1 LEDLSIL
8 VENLVNLHKELSGQV
23 ARLQDLFRN
32 DDRSIPKETVLVR
45 ETVWLEQS
53 QVSPGT
59 AKVDAV
65 KPKLLTAAAAIELVD
80 QELTRELTPNEEEI
94 LLVLLARIEKDARQG
109 YRTLFWKDLDPNC
122 NRSPKIESE
131 LRKLGFTVHSFGVT
145 FAKVVKS

>member
-1 LEDLSIL
+1 MEDLNVL

-32 DDRSIPKETVLVR
+32 DDRSIPKDTVLVR

-53 QVSPGT
+53 QLSPGT
-59 AKVDAV
+59 PNVDAG
-65 KPKLLTAAAAIELVD
+65 KPALLTASAAVELVD
-80 QELTRELTPNEEEI
+80 KELSRELTPNEEEI
-94 LLVLLARIEKDARQG
+94 LLVLLSKIEKEARTG
-109 YRTLFWKDLDPNC
+109 FNMIFWKDLDPNR
-122 NRSPKIESE
+122 NRSPRIDSE